1 MKRVIQYL
9 FVSLMFVVP
18 VTGFL
23 SSDPSYVIKSENRTL
38 AKFPKYG
45 SNEYFSDLVKW
56 YTDRLFG
63 KISISEKY
71 FSLFNSVFADYSFS
85 PNRQSVKGE
94 SNWFFLGNYAYYQH
108 SREVT
113 IPLSKTNRKIA
124 FLKEL
129 RNSSNAPFYLVVGPD
144 KHGVYS
150 EFLRPYI
157 YEPGK
162 YRSFDNYK
170 HYLTDNGIDY
180 IDNLDSIL
188 AEKSNLKN
196 NQTLYYTNDT
206 HWNSYGAYV
215 AFNNVMRHIVD
226 NYDPIKYSFIFSS
239 NLTGDLTRNIVAP
252 KHRFLDDVKVKS
264 IQKNIF
270 DYISLLEINEFDKN
284 VLCLLYNG
292 HYYENFSYGYKVYF
306 ETYYDDIIE
315 HLHDKLDL
323 TLRELNATNDREANE
338 ELKYLVYDLEK
349 EWIYEIVNQYDKAD
363 VMETIKNKCKDIYLS
378 SKIVSFIQSKEE
390 Q

>member
-9 FVSLMFVVP
+9 LVSLMFVVP

-23 SSDPSYVIKSENRTL
+23 SIDPSYVIKSENRTL
-38 AKFPKYG
+38 AKFPKLD
-45 SNEYFSDLVKW
+45 SIDFFSDLVQW

-63 KISISEKY
+63 KIKISEN
-71 FSLFNSVFADYSFS
+71 FFTRFTTVFADDSFS
-85 PNRQSVKGE
+85 PNRLSVKGE
-94 SNWFFLGNYAYYQH
+94 SSWFFIGDTSKYAYSQH

-113 IPLSKTNRKIA
+113 IPLSNINRKIA

-129 RNSSNAPFYLVVGPD
+129 KNSSNAPFYLVVGPD

-162 YRSFDNYK
+162 YRAFDNYK

-180 IDNLDSIL
+180 IDNLDSLL

-215 AFNNVMRHIVD
+215 VFNNVMSHIVD
-226 NYDPIKYSFIFSS
+226 NYEPIKYSFIFSS
-239 NLTGDLTRNIVAP
+239 NITGDLTRNIVAP
-252 KHRFLDDVKVKS
+252 EHDFLDNVSVQSTENTNGLDHINKGNSIVKRFENEHAKDDRTVLIMADSFGSAFAPFAIDYFKRVILLPRFES
-264 IQKNIF
+264 EGLSFVEIIKKENPDIVLYINVERNVFF
-270 DYISLLEINEFDKN
+270 D
-284 VLCLLYNG
+284 
-292 HYYENFSYGYKVYF
+292 
-306 ETYYDDIIE
+306 
-315 HLHDKLDL
+315 
-323 TLRELNATNDREANE
+323 
-338 ELKYLVYDLEK
+338 
-349 EWIYEIVNQYDKAD
+349 
-363 VMETIKNKCKDIYLS
+363 
-378 SKIVSFIQSKEE
+378 
-390 Q
+390 

>member
-1 MKRVIQYL
+1 MKRVIQIVL
-9 FVSLMFVVP
+9 VSLMFVVP
-18 VTGFL
+18 ILGFL
-23 SSDPSYVIKSENRTL
+23 TTDPSYIIKSENRTL

-63 KISISEKY
+63 KIAISEKY

-85 PNRQSVKGE
+85 PNRLSVRGE
-94 SNWFFLGNYAYYQH
+94 SNWFFLGNYAYSQH

-113 IPLSKTNRKIA
+113 IPLSKINRKIA
-124 FLKEL
+124 FLKDL
-129 RNSSNAPFYLVVGPD
+129 KNSSSAPFYLVVGPD

-162 YRSFDNYK
+162 YRAFDNYK

-180 IDNLDSIL
+180 IDNLDSLL

-226 NYDPIKYSFIFSS
+226 NYEPIKYSFTFSS

-252 KHRFLDDVKVKS
+252 EHDFLDDVAVQSTENTNGLDHINKGNSLVKR
-264 IQKNIF
+264 F
-270 DYISLLEINEFDKN
+270 ENEHTKDN
-284 VLCLLYNG
+284 RTVLIMAD
-292 HYYENFSYGYKVYF
+292 SYGCAFATFAIDYF
-306 ETYYDDIIE
+306 KRVILLPRVESEGLSFVEIIKKEKPDIVLYINVE
-315 HLHDKLDL
+315 RNVFWD
-323 TLRELNATNDREANE
+323 
-338 ELKYLVYDLEK
+338 
-349 EWIYEIVNQYDKAD
+349 
-363 VMETIKNKCKDIYLS
+363 
-378 SKIVSFIQSKEE
+378 
-390 Q
+390 

>member
-264 IQKNIF
+264 IQKNIKDFNVIENRGDALVKKFENELAKDNRTVLIMADSFGGAFAPFAIDYFKRVILLPRVETEGLSFVEIIKKEKPDIVLYINVERNVFF
-270 DYISLLEINEFDKN
+270 D
-284 VLCLLYNG
+284 
-292 HYYENFSYGYKVYF
+292 
-306 ETYYDDIIE
+306 
-315 HLHDKLDL
+315 
-323 TLRELNATNDREANE
+323 
-338 ELKYLVYDLEK
+338 
-349 EWIYEIVNQYDKAD
+349 
-363 VMETIKNKCKDIYLS
+363 
-378 SKIVSFIQSKEE
+378 
-390 Q
+390 